1 MTASPRCL
9 VAGAGA
15 IGSIIAGY
23 LRRSGASVTV
33 ADGWFQNVLAIRRLG
48 LRVQS
53 PEETFRV
60 EVPALNLDELEGAA
74 PFDIVFLAVK
84 SYDTEPMARL
94 VSPYLAPGG
103 FIVSTQNGINETR
116 IAAIVGADR
125 TVGCVVHMNGGLF
138 EPGVVTRYSSPGWGT
153 FHVGELDGRL
163 TPRLTALAA
172 LLAAIGR
179 TEVTTN
185 IHGELWG
192 KLALNCMTNG
202 LAGIS
207 GLTSPKL
214 WMEPETAAL
223 VVRLAAE
230 TAAVASAVGVDM
242 APVHPTGAPRGLD
255 PDLLARVGAGDPVAM
270 TDAAGLLHAAGAAR
284 AGGRE
289 NKASMLQDVLKHRR
303 TEIDYLNGHVVAQGR
318 RGEIKTPANAAVV
331 TMVKEIEAGAREPGD
346 DGWRAIL
353 GS

>member
-1 MTASPRCL
+1 MSESPRCL

-23 LRRSGASVTV
+23 LRRSGANLTV

-48 LRVQS
+48 LQVQS
-53 PEETFRV
+53 PEETFKV
-60 EVPALNLDELEGAA
+60 EVPALNLDELGAAA

-94 VSPYLAPGG
+94 VGPYLAPGG
-103 FIVSTQNGINETR
+103 FIVSTQNGINEDR
-116 IAAIVGADR
+116 IAAIVGAER

-138 EPGVVTRYSSPGWGT
+138 EPAVVTRYSSPRWGT
-153 FHVGELDGRL
+153 FHVGELDGHVS
-163 TPRLTALAA
+163 PRLDDLAA
-172 LLAAIGR
+172 LLGAIGR

-185 IHGELWG
+185 IRGELWG

-214 WMEPETAAL
+214 WMDPETARL

-230 TAAVASAVGVDM
+230 TAAVATAVGVDM

-255 PDLLARVGAGDPVAM
+255 PDLLARVGAGGLAAV

-303 TEIDYLNGHVVAQGR
+303 TEIDYLNGHVVAEGR
-318 RGEIKTPANAAVV
+318 RLGIRTPANAAVV
-331 TMVKEIEAGAREPGD
+331 AMIREIEAGVREAGG

-353 GS
+353 G